1 MVNYFDAKSFEN
13 KAEIKNLLTFEN
25 HNTLHTLTLSLDN
38 GKYIVTEYVWTTP
51 VADQYFSTYEEALE
65 KYLNCI
71 NRSIKNN

>member
-25 HNTLHTLTLSLDN
+25 HDILHTLTLSLDN